1 MTAITAVRTTVCPK
15 MWDSVFIG
23 VNGDV
28 YFCCRRSPMAI
39 GNIYEQHLD
48 DIWQSKTASFLRQQS
63 LDGALSCH
71 ANCTLLSSAHK
82 SFPPSAMSAP
92 KLRKVHLE
100 HHEFCNIDCIMCY
113 QHDGRKPSFIP
124 NTVLWS
130 QINFD
135 GLEEVQLQGGEPL
148 AFKQCR
154 ELFLWLVQERGVSVT
169 LQTNGLLITDDLA
182 RIIATGCNEIMI
194 AINGAT
200 QEVHERV
207 NYKSDWNRLLT
218 NIRRLQDARSKA
230 GSRLVIEGQMTLVRE
245 NVHELPDFIHLGE
258 KLALDSLAVSWEESV
273 PEFLAANPLL
283 FSQIRNELFTL
294 LSSPLFRKPKHA
306 ERLGVL
312 FDVASSDPCVR
323 TDRLPLLQ
331 RTETYR
337 EKLQLVSITSAAL
350 NARLKRDR
358 KLSEP
363 RISSK

>member
-1 MTAITAVRTTVCPK
+1 MKAITTVTTTICPK
-15 MWDSVFIG
+15 MWDSVFIA
-23 VNGDV
+23 VTGDV

-48 DIWQSKTASFLRQQS
+48 EIWQGPTAAMLRQQS
-63 LDGALSCH
+63 LDGELGCH

-82 SFPPSAMSAP
+82 SFLPAAMAAP

-113 QHDGRKPSFIP
+113 QHDGRKPGFIP

-130 QINFD
+130 KINFD
-135 GLEEVQLQGGEPL
+135 GLAEVQLQGGEPL

-154 ELFLWLVQERGVSVT
+154 ELFLWLVQERGIPVT
-169 LQTNGLLITDDLA
+169 LQTNGLLITDELA
-182 RIIATGCNEIMI
+182 RIIATHCNEIMI

-200 QEVHERV
+200 KEIHELV

-218 NIRRLQDARSKA
+218 NIRRLQDARLKA

-245 NVHELPDFIHLGE
+245 NVHELPDFIRLGE
-258 KLALDSLAVSWEESV
+258 TLGLHSLAVSWEESV
-273 PEFLAANPLL
+273 PEYLAAKPAL
-283 FSQIRNELFTL
+283 FNRVREELCTL
-294 LSSPLFRKPKHA
+294 LSSPLFLKPKHA
-306 ERLGVL
+306 ERLAVL
-312 FDVASSDPCVR
+312 FDVVSSDPRIR

-337 EKLQLVSITSAAL
+337 EKLQLVSIT
-350 NARLKRDR
+350 AR
-358 KLSEP
+358 P
-363 RISSK
+363 